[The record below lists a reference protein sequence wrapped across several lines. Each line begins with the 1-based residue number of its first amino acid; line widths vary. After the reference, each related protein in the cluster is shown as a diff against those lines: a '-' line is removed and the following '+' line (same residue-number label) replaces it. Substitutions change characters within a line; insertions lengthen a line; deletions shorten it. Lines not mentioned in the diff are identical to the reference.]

1 MYRCSGIPR
10 VVSRPQ
16 RESVRAEYHRGSA
29 VPSRQVLRDARHS
42 PRLPRAVCHDL
53 LVRPFAAIFP
63 AICVSQP
70 QTFRYLSPGGHV
82 RRARFRRN
90 SRSANRVDCACI
102 RRLGRRGSKFRKPA
116 DISSE
121 RRACVASNIPAAS
134 SSSSGAK
141 RPWRHKP

>member
-1 MYRCSGIPR
+1 M
-10 VVSRPQ
+10 VSRPQ
-16 RESVRAEYHRGSA
+16 RESVRAGYHRGSA
-29 VPSRQVLRDARHS
+29 VPSRQVLRDARPS
-42 PRLPRAVCHDL
+42 PRLPRAVFHGL

-63 AICVSQP
+63 AICVAQP

-116 DISSE
+116 DLHPKGVLALLQTF
-121 RRACVASNIPAAS
+121 RRLRRRPVALSGPGATNRRKACRA
-134 SSSSGAK
+134 
-141 RPWRHKP
+141 RR